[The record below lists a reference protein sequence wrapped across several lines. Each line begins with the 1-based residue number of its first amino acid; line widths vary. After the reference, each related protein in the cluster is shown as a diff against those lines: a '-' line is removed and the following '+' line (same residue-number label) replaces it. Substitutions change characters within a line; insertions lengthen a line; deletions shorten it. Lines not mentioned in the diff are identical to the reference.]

1 MENKGNKAGAIIHW
15 LFTLITLG
23 LVVFTTFTMM
33 KSNTG
38 EKLGQLE
45 NKVNALEQKLEKL
58 NNQAEKVEET
68 ELNPV
73 EAAKTAFAAMTEEYK
88 ANPSLY
94 ETNSNSGSEITI
106 EKIEQQLLKQP
117 AIKNTLTK
125 GDWKITLT
133 NGETLVTYT
142 PKNSQEKPTLLNLSI
157 DENKKFNVVE
167 KKQTKT
173 TIEKTNEGNNIGT
186 NNTTNTTNNTMGNNS
201 TNNTMSNSNNTQSTN
216 TNTNTNNR
224 TNTTNNTNNTNNTS
238 NGGSLSGGRPI
249 QLN

>member
-23 LVVFTTFTMM
+23 LVVFTTYTMM
-33 KSNTG
+33 KSNTA

-58 NNQAEKVEET
+58 NNQADKVEEDD
-68 ELNPV
+68 LDPV

-173 TIEKTNEGNNIGT
+173 TIEKTNEENNMG
-186 NNTTNTTNNTMGNNS
+186 TTNTTNNTTGNTS
-201 TNNTMSNSNNTQSTN
+201 TNNTMSNSNNAQS
-216 TNTNTNNR
+216 TNTNNR
-224 TNTTNNTNNTNNTS
+224 TNTMNTNSTNNTNN
-238 NGGSLSGGRPI
+238 GGTLSGGAPI